1 MRSGAAAQQYLR
13 NVDWAATA
21 IWLLCFTLVAYL
33 GLEGGGY
40 DALVSDQVG
49 LAIWWLLLLGV
60 LVGAFPR
67 RRPDSRALTA
77 LALLAAFV
85 AWTALS
91 LAWTESVDKTWADL
105 ARVLGYLGAFG
116 LVLAIRGPGDGR
128 RIVGAVAGAVL
139 LVAVVGLL
147 SRLHP
152 SWFPDAGQTAVF
164 LGDSRERLS
173 YPLNYWNGLAAMIAI
188 GLPALLSVATAARAQ
203 ALRVLAAAALPAIGL
218 ASFMTLSRAGIA
230 TAVLVAALF
239 LLFTADRLPALAT
252 ALFGAGGSAVLIAAL
267 TQRDALQDGLV
278 NATAR
283 SQGDELLLI
292 TIVVC
297 LVVGA
302 LQAGLVYALRD
313 GKRPG
318 WTKVTDRQTSIAVA
332 GAAVVVLLVG
342 LAAGGAGRAA
352 DGWDE
357 FKAGDGPGSGASR
370 LSSAAGQNRY
380 QYWSSAAR
388 QNASEPLTG
397 TGSGTFE
404 FWWTR
409 DGNGDIVRD
418 THSLYMQTFG
428 ELGIVG
434 LALLVAFLLTV
445 LLGGARR
452 LLRAAAAER
461 PPLAAALAGVIAFCV
476 TATFD
481 WMWQVPALAV
491 AMLLLAGVLVGTRDR
506 DAAKGALGLPL
517 RLGFAAAALVAIV
530 AIAIPLASTT
540 LLRQSETEARE
551 GNLEAA
557 LSDAR
562 SAQNVMPGAAAPR
575 LQQALVLEQLGD
587 LAAAASVARAATERE
602 ETNWRTWL
610 VVSRLEARRGNADA
624 AVAAFDRAKALN
636 PHSFLFQ

>member
-1 MRSGAAAQQYLR
+1 MRSGAAAQTFLR

-21 IWLLCFTLVAYL
+21 IWLLCFALVAYL

-40 DALVSDQVG
+40 DALISDQVG

-67 RRPDSRALTA
+67 RRPDPLALTA

-91 LAWTESVDKTWADL
+91 LTWTESLDKTWADL

-116 LVLAIRGPGDGR
+116 LAIALRGPGDGR
-128 RIVGAVAGAVL
+128 RIVGAVASAVF

-188 GLPALLSVATAARAQ
+188 GLPALLYAATAARTP

-218 ASFMTLSRAGIA
+218 ASFFTFSRAGIA
-230 TAVLVAALF
+230 TAVIVSVLF
-239 LLFTADRLPALAT
+239 LLLTADRLPALAT
-252 ALFGAGGSAVLIAAL
+252 ALFGGGGSAILIAAL
-267 TQRDALQDGLV
+267 SQRDALGDGL
-278 NATAR
+278 ASAAAR
-283 SQGDELLLI
+283 QQGDEMLWI
-292 TIVVC
+292 TIAVC
-297 LVVGA
+297 LVVAA
-302 LQAGLVYALRD
+302 LQAGLLYVLRD
-313 GKRPG
+313 GRRPG
-318 WTKVTDRQTSIAVA
+318 WTVVTDRQAAIAVG

-342 LAAGGAGRAA
+342 IAAGGVGKAA

-388 QNASEPLTG
+388 ENESKPLTG

-434 LALLVAFLLTV
+434 LVLLLAFLLTI
-445 LLGGARR
+445 LLGGGRR

-461 PPLAAALAGVIAFCV
+461 PPLAAALAGVVAFCL

-481 WMWQVPALAV
+481 WMWQIPALGV
-491 AMLLLAGVLVGTRDR
+491 ATLLLAAVLVGARDR
-506 DAAKGALGLPL
+506 DTGKAALGWPP
-517 RLGFAAAALVAIV
+517 RLGFAAAALIAIV

-540 LLRQSETEARE
+540 LLRQSEAEARE

-562 SAQNVMPGAAAPR
+562 SAQNVIPGAAGPR

-587 LAAAASVARAATERE
+587 LAAAASAAQAATERE
-602 ETNWRTWL
+602 ETNWRPWL
-610 VVSRLEARRGNADA
+610 VLSRLEARRGNAAA
-624 AVAAFDRAKALN
+624 AVLAFDRAKALN

>member
-1 MRSGAAAQQYLR
+1 MRSGAAAQAFLR

-21 IWLLCFTLVAYL
+21 VWLLCFTLVAYL

-40 DALVSDQVG
+40 DALISDQVG

-67 RRPDSRALTA
+67 RRPDSLALTA

-91 LAWTESVDKTWADL
+91 LTWTESLDKTWADL

-116 LVLAIRGPGDGR
+116 LAIALRGPGDGR
-128 RIVGAVAGAVL
+128 RIVGAVASAVL
-139 LVAVVGLL
+139 LVALVGLL

-152 SWFPDAGQTAVF
+152 SWFPDAGETAVF

-188 GLPALLSVATAARAQ
+188 GLPALLAAATAARTP
-203 ALRVLAAAALPAIGL
+203 ALRVLAAAALPAVGL
-218 ASFMTLSRAGIA
+218 ASFFTFSRSGIA
-230 TAVLVAALF
+230 TAVIVSALF

-252 ALFGAGGSAVLIAAL
+252 ALFGGGGAAVLIAAL
-267 TQRDALQDGLV
+267 SQREALSDGLA
-278 NATAR
+278 NTAAR
-283 SQGDELLLI
+283 QQGDEMLWI
-292 TIVVC
+292 AIAVC
-297 LVVGA
+297 LAVAA
-302 LQAGLVYALRD
+302 LQACLLYALR
-313 GKRPG
+313 GERRPS
-318 WTKVTDRQTSIAVA
+318 WTVVTDRQTAIAVA
-332 GAAVVVLLVG
+332 SAAIVLLLVG
-342 LAAGGAGRAA
+342 LAAGGGGRAA

-388 QNASEPLTG
+388 ENASEPLTG

-428 ELGIVG
+428 ELGVVG
-434 LALLVAFLLTV
+434 LALLLAFLLTI
-445 LLGGARR
+445 LLGGGRR

-461 PPLAAALAGVIAFCV
+461 PSLAAALAGVVAFCL

-481 WMWQVPALAV
+481 WMWQIPALAV
-491 AMLLLAGVLVGTRDR
+491 ATLLLAAVLVGARDR
-506 DAAKGALGLPL
+506 DPVKGVLDPPQ
-517 RLGFAAAALVAIV
+517 RLGFAVAALVAIV
-530 AIAIPLASTT
+530 AIAIPLASAT
-540 LLRQSETEARE
+540 LLRQSEAEAGK

-557 LSDAR
+557 LTDAR
-562 SAQNVMPGAAAPR
+562 SAQNVMPGAAGPR

-587 LAAAASVARAATERE
+587 LDAAAGAARAASERE
-602 ETNWRTWL
+602 ETNWRIWL
-610 VVSRLEARRGNADA
+610 VLSRLEARRGNAAA
-624 AVAAFDRAKALN
+624 AVLAFDRAKALN

>member
-1 MRSGAAAQQYLR
+1 MRSGAAAQKYLR
-13 NVDWAATA
+13 SVDWPATA
-21 IWLLCFTLVAYL
+21 IWLLCFALVAYL

-40 DALVSDQVG
+40 DPLVSDQVG
-49 LAIWWLLLLGV
+49 LAVWWLLLLGA

-67 RRPDSRALTA
+67 RRPSSLALAA
-77 LALLAAFV
+77 LALLAAFA

-91 LAWTESVDKTWADL
+91 LAWTESLDKTWADL
-105 ARVLGYLGAFG
+105 ARVLGYLGAFA
-116 LVLAIRGPGDGR
+116 LIIALRAPGDGR
-128 RIVGAVAGAVL
+128 RIAGAVASAVVA
-139 LVAVVGLL
+139 VAVVGLL

-173 YPLNYWNGLAAMIAI
+173 YPLNYWNGLAALIAI
-188 GLPALLSVATAARAQ
+188 GLPSLLAAATTARAQ

-218 ASFMTLSRAGIA
+218 ASFLTLSRAGIA

-252 ALFGAGGSAVLIAAL
+252 ALLGGGGSAVLIAAL
-267 TQRDALQDGLV
+267 TQRNALQDGLA

-283 SQGDELLLI
+283 QQGDEMLLL
-292 TIVVC
+292 TIGVC
-297 LVVGA
+297 VAVGA

-313 GKRPG
+313 GRRPG
-318 WTKVTDRQTSIAVA
+318 WTKVSDRQTAIAVA
-332 GAAVVVLLVG
+332 AAAVVVLVVG
-342 LAAGGAGRAA
+342 LAAGAPGRAA

-388 QNASEPLTG
+388 QNATKPLTG

-434 LALLVAFLLTV
+434 LALLLAFLLTV
-445 LLGGARR
+445 LLGGGRR
-452 LLRAAAAER
+452 LLRAAAPER
-461 PPLAAALAGVIAFCV
+461 PPLAAALAGVVAFCL

-481 WMWQVPALAV
+481 WMWQIPALAV
-491 AMLLLAGVLVGTRDR
+491 ATLLLAGVLVGARDR
-506 DAAKGALGLPL
+506 DAVKGALALPR
-517 RLGFAAAALVAIV
+517 RLGFAAVALIAIV

-540 LLRQSETEARE
+540 LLRQSEAEARE
-551 GNLEAA
+551 GSLEAA
-557 LSDAR
+557 LTDAR
-562 SAQNVMPGAAAPR
+562 SAQNVMPGAAGPR

-587 LAAAASVARAATERE
+587 LGAAAVAAEAATERE

-610 VVSRLEARRGNADA
+610 VLARLEARRGNADA
-624 AVAAFDRAKALN
+624 AVLAFDRAKGLN
-636 PHSFLFQ
+636 PHSFLFE